1 MVELVATLLQFAEK
15 GEKTGWTY
23 LDIPATIAN
32 EIKPNNKLSFRVK
45 GFLDGLAIN
54 GLALIPMGEGDFIL
68 PVKAALR
75 KALGKHKGAVV
86 KLQLEVD
93 LDFKIEMP
101 DDLAECFADEPK
113 ALHNFNRLPKS
124 HQHYYFKWINEAKT
138 EDTRTK
144 RIAATLNAASKG
156 IGYGEMIREQ
166 KIIIIILILFLCLLF
181 YYNFLINNIHNSDN
195 CQISKAAFLSRFL
208 RML

>member
-1 MVELVATLLQFAEK
+1 MVVELTGTLLQFAEK

-23 LDIPATIAN
+23 LPVPATVAQ

-45 GFLDGLAIN
+45 GFLDGVAIN

-75 KALGKHKGAVV
+75 KALGKRKGAMV
-86 KLQLEVD
+86 KLQLELD

-101 DDLAECFADEPK
+101 EDLAACFADEPE
-113 ALHNFNRLPKS
+113 ALQNFNRLPKS

-138 EDTRTK
+138 EATRVK
-144 RIAATLNAASKG
+144 RIAATLDASSKG
-156 IGYGEMIREQ
+156 LGYGEMLREM
-166 KIIIIILILFLCLLF
+166 K
-181 YYNFLINNIHNSDN
+181 
-195 CQISKAAFLSRFL
+195 SKA
-208 RML
+208 

>member
-1 MVELVATLLQFAEK
+1 MIELTGILIQFAEK

-23 LDIPATIAN
+23 LDVPAAIAH

-54 GLALIPMGEGDFIL
+54 GMALVPMGEGNFIL

-75 KALGKHKGAVV
+75 KAIRKEKGAMV
-86 KLQLEVD
+86 KMQLEVD

-101 DDLAECFADEPK
+101 NDLAECFADEPE
-113 ALHNFNRLPKS
+113 ALQKFSKLPKS

-138 EDTRTK
+138 EVTRTK
-144 RIAATLNAASKG
+144 RIAATLNAACKG
-156 IGYGEMIREQ
+156 LSYGEMMREM
-166 KIIIIILILFLCLLF
+166 KTAI
-181 YYNFLINNIHNSDN
+181 
-195 CQISKAAFLSRFL
+195 
-208 RML
+208 